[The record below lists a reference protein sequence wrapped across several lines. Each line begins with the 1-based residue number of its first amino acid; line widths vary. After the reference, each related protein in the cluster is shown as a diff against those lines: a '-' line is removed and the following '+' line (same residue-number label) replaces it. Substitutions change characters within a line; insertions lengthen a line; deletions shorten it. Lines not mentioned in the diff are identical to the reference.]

1 MANNNNNK
9 KIVCLINPLAAN
21 KRWKRRRKLRAE
33 LIRRLPGSCL
43 DTPKTK
49 EETVEMTR
57 SVCPSA
63 DLVVAVGGDGTV
75 ADVLQGI
82 FESGRQDRVVFGVI
96 PFGSGNAFRKSLGI
110 PRNPFKSIK
119 YILEGD
125 VFPIDLIK
133 IENRIAAFASVG
145 STAAVTGE
153 KTRHSIPGLFGH
165 LLAARRLL
173 FFKRRENTL
182 ELNEAFDQKGHHY
195 DHLTITSRF
204 LDCVIGNSNYFGYS
218 WLVAPQAKLNDGYLD
233 IILFEMPPLIYI
245 FLFPLIYFGWVQK
258 KLRHFR
264 AREVLIKGPNLEVQY
279 NGEYLGRLDSVQI
292 KVLPSA
298 LKVVGNRKKAGR
310 FLVSEKSEQ
319 EEDRPAPDQ
328 VAGNS

>member
-1 MANNNNNK
+1 MENSSDR

-33 LIRRLPGSCL
+33 LIKRLPGSCL

-57 SVCPSA
+57 SICSSA
-63 DLVVAVGGDGTV
+63 DLVVAVGGDGTI

-82 FESGRQDRVVFGVI
+82 FESGRPDRVVFGVI

-110 PRNPFKSIK
+110 PRDPFKAIK

-125 VFPIDLIK
+125 IFSIDLIQ
-133 IENRIAAFASVG
+133 IEDRVAAFASVG

-153 KTRHSIPGLFGH
+153 KLRHSIPGLFGH
-165 LLAARRLL
+165 LLAARKLL
-173 FFKRRENTL
+173 FYRRKENIL
-182 ELNEAFDQKGHHY
+182 ELRGAVDQEGRQY
-195 DHLTITSRF
+195 ENLTITSRF

-218 WLVAPQAKLNDGYLD
+218 WLVAPQARLDDGYLD

-245 FLFPLIYFGWVQK
+245 FLFPLIYFGWVQR
-258 KLRHFR
+258 KLRHFK
-264 AREVLIKGPNLEVQY
+264 AREVVIKGEGLEVQY
-279 NGEYLGRLDSVQI
+279 NGEYLGSLDSVRV
-292 KVLPSA
+292 KVLPA
-298 LKVVGNRKKAGR
+298 AIKVNGNRKKAAR
-310 FLVSEKSEQ
+310 FLVNQ
-319 EEDRPAPDQ
+319 GNGPEDQPRI
-328 VAGNS
+328 

>member
-1 MANNNNNK
+1 MDNSSDR

-33 LIRRLPGSCL
+33 LVKRLPGSCL
-43 DTPKTK
+43 DTPRTK

-57 SVCPSA
+57 SICPSA
-63 DLVVAVGGDGTV
+63 DLVVAVGGDGTI

-110 PRNPFKSIK
+110 PRNPFKAIK

-125 VFPIDLIK
+125 IFDIDLIQ
-133 IENRIAAFASVG
+133 IEDRVAAFASVG

-153 KTRHSIPGLFGH
+153 KLRHSIPGLFGH
-165 LLAARRLL
+165 LLAARKLL
-173 FFKRRENTL
+173 FYRRKQNVL
-182 ELNEAFDQKGHHY
+182 ELRGAVDQEGRQY
-195 DHLTITSRF
+195 ENLTVTSRF

-218 WLVAPQAKLNDGYLD
+218 WLVAPQARLDDGYLD

-245 FLFPLIYFGWVQK
+245 FLFPLIYFGWVQR
-258 KLRHFR
+258 KLRHFK
-264 AREVLIKGPNLEVQY
+264 AREVIIKGEGLEVQY
-279 NGEYLGRLDSVQI
+279 NGEYLGSLDSVRV
-292 KVLPSA
+292 KVLPA
-298 LKVVGNRKKAGR
+298 AIKVTGNLKKAAR
-310 FLVSEKSEQ
+310 FLVNQ
-319 EEDRPAPDQ
+319 
-328 VAGNS
+328 GNGPENQPGV

>member
-1 MANNNNNK
+1 MENSSDR

-33 LIRRLPGSCL
+33 LVKRLPGSCL

-57 SVCPSA
+57 SICPSA
-63 DLVVAVGGDGTV
+63 DLVVAVGGDGTI

-110 PRNPFKSIK
+110 PRNPFKAIK

-125 VFPIDLIK
+125 IFSIDLIQ
-133 IENRIAAFASVG
+133 IEDRVAAFASVG

-153 KTRHSIPGLFGH
+153 KLRHSIPGLFGH
-165 LLAARRLL
+165 LLAARKLL
-173 FFKRRENTL
+173 FYKRKQNVL
-182 ELNEAFDQKGHHY
+182 ELRGAVDQEGRQY
-195 DHLTITSRF
+195 DNLTVTSRF

-218 WLVAPQAKLNDGYLD
+218 WLVAPQARLDDGYLD

-245 FLFPLIYFGWVQK
+245 FLFPLIYFGWVQR
-258 KLRHFR
+258 KLRHFK
-264 AREVLIKGPNLEVQY
+264 AREVVIKGEGLEVQY
-279 NGEYLGRLDSVQI
+279 NGEYLGSLDSVRV
-292 KVLPSA
+292 KVLPA
-298 LKVVGNRKKAGR
+298 AIKVTGNLKKAAR
-310 FLVSEKSEQ
+310 FLVNQGNGSE
-319 EEDRPAPDQ
+319 DQ
-328 VAGNS
+328 PRV

>member
-1 MANNNNNK
+1 MENSGDR

-33 LIRRLPGSCL
+33 LVKRLPGSCL

-57 SVCPSA
+57 SICSSA
-63 DLVVAVGGDGTV
+63 DLVVAVGGDGTI

-82 FESGRQDRVVFGVI
+82 FESGRPDRVVFGVI

-110 PRNPFKSIK
+110 PRNPFKAIK

-125 VFPIDLIK
+125 IFSIDLIQ
-133 IENRIAAFASVG
+133 IEDRVAAFASVG

-153 KTRHSIPGLFGH
+153 KLRHSIPGLFGH
-165 LLAARRLL
+165 LLAARKLL
-173 FFKRRENTL
+173 FYRRKENIL
-182 ELNEAFDQKGHHY
+182 ELRGAVDQEGRQY
-195 DHLTITSRF
+195 ENLTITSRF

-218 WLVAPQAKLNDGYLD
+218 WLVAPQARLDDGYLD

-245 FLFPLIYFGWVQK
+245 FLFPLIYFGWVQR
-258 KLRHFR
+258 KLRHFK
-264 AREVLIKGPNLEVQY
+264 AREVVIKGEGLEVQY
-279 NGEYLGRLDSVQI
+279 NGEYLGSLDSVRV
-292 KVLPSA
+292 KVLPA
-298 LKVVGNRKKAGR
+298 AIKVTGNLKKAAR
-310 FLVSEKSEQ
+310 FLVNQ
-319 EEDRPAPDQ
+319 
-328 VAGNS
+328 GNGPENQPGV

>member
-1 MANNNNNK
+1 MENSSDR

-33 LIRRLPGSCL
+33 LVKRLPGSCL

-57 SVCPSA
+57 SICPSA
-63 DLVVAVGGDGTV
+63 DLVVAVGGDGTI

-110 PRNPFKSIK
+110 PRNPFKAIK

-125 VFPIDLIK
+125 IFSIDLIQ
-133 IENRIAAFASVG
+133 IEDRVAAFASVG

-153 KTRHSIPGLFGH
+153 KMRHSIPGLFGH
-165 LLAARRLL
+165 LLAARKLL
-173 FFKRRENTL
+173 FYKRKQNVL
-182 ELNEAFDQKGHHY
+182 ELRGAVDQEGRQY
-195 DHLTITSRF
+195 DNLTVTSRF

-218 WLVAPQAKLNDGYLD
+218 WLVAPQARLDDGYLD

-245 FLFPLIYFGWVQK
+245 FLFPLIYFGWVQR
-258 KLRHFR
+258 KLRHFK
-264 AREVLIKGPNLEVQY
+264 AREVVIKGEGLEVQY
-279 NGEYLGRLDSVQI
+279 NGEYLGSLDSVRV
-292 KVLPSA
+292 KVLPA
-298 LKVVGNRKKAGR
+298 AIKVTGNRKKAAR
-310 FLVSEKSEQ
+310 FLVNQGNASE
-319 EEDRPAPDQ
+319 DQ
-328 VAGNS
+328 PRV

>member
-1 MANNNNNK
+1 MENSSDR

-33 LIRRLPGSCL
+33 LVKRLPGSCH

-57 SVCPSA
+57 SICPSA
-63 DLVVAVGGDGTV
+63 DLVVAVGGDGTI

-110 PRNPFKSIK
+110 PRNPFKAIK

-125 VFPIDLIK
+125 IFDIDLIQ
-133 IENRIAAFASVG
+133 IEDRVAAFASVG

-153 KTRHSIPGLFGH
+153 KLRHSIPGLFGH
-165 LLAARRLL
+165 LLAARKLL
-173 FFKRRENTL
+173 FYRRKQNVL
-182 ELNEAFDQKGHHY
+182 ELRGAVDQEGRQY
-195 DHLTITSRF
+195 ENLTVTSRF

-218 WLVAPQAKLNDGYLD
+218 WLVAPQAKLDDGYLD

-245 FLFPLIYFGWVQK
+245 FLFPLIYFGWVQR
-258 KLRHFR
+258 KLRHFK
-264 AREVLIKGPNLEVQY
+264 AREVIIKGEGLEIQY
-279 NGEYLGRLDSVQI
+279 NGEYLGSLDSVRV
-292 KVLPSA
+292 KVLPA
-298 LKVVGNRKKAGR
+298 AIKVTGNRKKAAR
-310 FLVSEKSEQ
+310 FLVNQ
-319 EEDRPAPDQ
+319 GNGPEDQPRI
-328 VAGNS
+328 

>member
-1 MANNNNNK
+1 MENNSEK

-33 LIRRLPGSCL
+33 LVKRLPGSCL
-43 DTPKTK
+43 DTPRTK

-57 SVCPSA
+57 SICPSA
-63 DLVVAVGGDGTV
+63 DLVVAVGGDGTI

-110 PRNPFKSIK
+110 PRNPFKAIK

-125 VFPIDLIK
+125 IFTIDLLQ
-133 IENRIAAFASVG
+133 IEDRVAAFASVG

-153 KTRHSIPGLFGH
+153 KLRHSIPGLFGH
-165 LLAARRLL
+165 LLAARKLL
-173 FFKRRENTL
+173 FYKRTENIL
-182 ELNEAFDQKGHHY
+182 ELSGAVDQEGRQY
-195 DHLTITSRF
+195 DQLTINSSF

-218 WLVAPQAKLNDGYLD
+218 WLVAPQARLDDGFLD

-245 FLFPLIYFGWVQK
+245 FLFPFIYFGWMQR
-258 KLRHFR
+258 KLRHFK
-264 AREVLIKGPNLEVQY
+264 AKEVVIRGQGLEVQY
-279 NGEYLGRLDSVQI
+279 NGEYLGSMDRVHI
-292 KVLPSA
+292 KVIPA
-298 LKVVGNRKKAGR
+298 AIRVTGNRKKADR
-310 FLVSEKSEQ
+310 FLVNRA
-319 EEDRPAPDQ
+319 DRADSRSK
-328 VAGNS
+328 V